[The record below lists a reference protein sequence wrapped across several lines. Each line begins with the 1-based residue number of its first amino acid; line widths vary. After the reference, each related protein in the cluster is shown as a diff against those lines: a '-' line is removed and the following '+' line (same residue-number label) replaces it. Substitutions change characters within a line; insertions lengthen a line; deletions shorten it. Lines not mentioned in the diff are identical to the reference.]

1 MTKIKKLEIDK
12 MPKATL
18 SKYEKLKNILQEM
31 GDVLVAFSGGVDSTF
46 LLKTAH
52 EVLGKNVLAVIASSE
67 TYPQKER
74 EEAIRFA
81 EEFNIRY
88 KVIETREL
96 ENSDFANNTPQRC
109 YFCKKELFSKLKDI
123 AEAEGIP
130 CIVDGS
136 NYEDMSDF
144 RPGTKAAEELGIRSP
159 LKEAHLGKSEIRQLS
174 KKFSL
179 STWNK
184 PSLAC
189 LSSRFP
195 YYTKIETKNLKQ
207 VAKAEE
213 FLRKLGFVQVR
224 VRHHGQIA
232 RIEIEPSE
240 FPKITEKKV
249 REEVVK
255 NFNKFGYI
263 YIALDLAGFRSGSMN
278 EPLNLASGKKQEE
291 KQKTKNKKYKRLKK
305 RKKS

>member
-1 MTKIKKLEIDK
+1 MNEINKIEIENLSKL
-12 MPKATL
+12 TL

-31 GDVLVAFSGGVDSTF
+31 GGVLVAFSGGVDSTF

-74 EEAIRFA
+74 EEAIRLA
-81 EEFNIRY
+81 QKFNIRY
-88 KVIETREL
+88 KVIETKEL
-96 ENSDFANNTPQRC
+96 ESSDFANNPPQRC

-130 CIVDGS
+130 YILDGS
-136 NYEDMSDF
+136 NYEDTADF

-159 LKEAHLGKSEIRQLS
+159 LKEVHLGKSEIRQLS
-174 KKFSL
+174 KRSSL
-179 STWNK
+179 PTWNK

-195 YYTKIETKNLKQ
+195 YYTKIDTKNLKQ
-207 VAKAEE
+207 VSQAEE
-213 FLRKLGFVQVR
+213 YLRKLGFTQVR

-232 RIEIEPSE
+232 RIEIEPPE

-249 REEVVK
+249 REAVIK
-255 NFNKFGYI
+255 NFKKFGYI

-278 EPLNLASGKKQEE
+278 EPLNLASGKKQKE
-291 KQKTKNKKYKRLKK
+291 KRKPKNKK
-305 RKKS
+305 

>member
-1 MTKIKKLEIDK
+1 MNKAEMKEI
-12 MPKATL
+12 PKVTL
-18 SKYEKLKNILQEM
+18 SKDEKLKNILQEM
-31 GDVLVAFSGGVDSTF
+31 GGVLVAFSGGVDSTF

-74 EEAIRFA
+74 EEALRLA
-81 EEFNIRY
+81 QKFNIRY
-88 KVIETREL
+88 KVIETKEL
-96 ENSDFANNTPQRC
+96 ESSDFVNNPPQRC

-130 CIVDGS
+130 YVLDGS
-136 NYEDMSDF
+136 NYEDTTDF

-159 LKEAHLGKSEIRQLS
+159 LKEAHLRKSEIRQLS
-174 KKFSL
+174 KRSSL
-179 STWNK
+179 PTWNK

-195 YYTKIETKNLKQ
+195 YYTKIDTKNLKQ

-213 FLRKLGFVQVR
+213 YLRKLGFTQVR

-232 RIEIEPSE
+232 RIEIEPPE

-249 REEVVK
+249 KEAVIK
-255 NFNKFGYI
+255 NFKKFGYI

-291 KQKTKNKKYKRLKK
+291 KRKPKNKK
-305 RKKS
+305 

>member
-1 MTKIKKLEIDK
+1 MNKMNTVEIKEI
-12 MPKATL
+12 PKVTL

-31 GDVLVAFSGGVDSTF
+31 GGVLVAFSGGVDSTF

-67 TYPQKER
+67 TYPPKER
-74 EEAIRFA
+74 EEAIGFA
-81 EEFNIRY
+81 EESSIRY
-88 KVIETREL
+88 KVIETKEL
-96 ENSDFANNTPQRC
+96 ESSDFANNPPQRC

-130 CIVDGS
+130 YILDGS
-136 NYEDMSDF
+136 NYEDKDDF
-144 RPGTKAAEELGIRSP
+144 RPGMKAGEELGIRSP
-159 LKEAHLGKSEIRQLS
+159 LKEAHLGKNEIRQLS
-174 KKFSL
+174 KRSSL
-179 STWNK
+179 PTWSK

-195 YYTKIETKNLKQ
+195 YYTKIDKENIKQ
-207 VAKAEE
+207 VAQAEE

-240 FPKITEKKV
+240 FPKITDKKV
-249 REEVVK
+249 RETVIK
-255 NFNKFGYI
+255 NFKKFGYI

-278 EPLNLASGKKQEE
+278 EPLNLATGKKQKE
-291 KQKTKNKKYKRLKK
+291 KRKPKNKK
-305 RKKS
+305 

>member
-1 MTKIKKLEIDK
+1 
-12 MPKATL
+12 
-18 SKYEKLKNILQEM
+18 M
-31 GDVLVAFSGGVDSTF
+31 GGVIVAFSGGVDSTF
-46 LLKTAH
+46 LLKTTQ

-74 EEAIRFA
+74 EEAIRLA
-81 EEFNIRY
+81 QKFNIRY
-88 KVIETREL
+88 KVIETKEL
-96 ENSDFANNTPQRC
+96 ESSDFANNPPQRC

-130 CIVDGS
+130 YILDGS
-136 NYEDMSDF
+136 NYEDTADF

-159 LKEAHLGKSEIRQLS
+159 LKEVHLGKSEIRQLS
-174 KKFSL
+174 KRSSL
-179 STWNK
+179 PTWNK

-195 YYTKIETKNLKQ
+195 YYTKIDTKNLKQ
-207 VAKAEE
+207 VAQAEE
-213 FLRKLGFVQVR
+213 CLRKLGFTQVR

-232 RIEIEPSE
+232 RIEIELPE

-249 REEVVK
+249 RKAVIK
-255 NFNKFGYI
+255 NFKKFGYI

-291 KQKTKNKKYKRLKK
+291 KRKPKNKK
-305 RKKS
+305 

>member
-1 MTKIKKLEIDK
+1 MNKAEMKEI
-12 MPKATL
+12 PKVTL
-18 SKYEKLKNILQEM
+18 SKDEKLKNILQEM
-31 GDVLVAFSGGVDSTF
+31 GGVLVAFSGGVDSTF

-67 TYPQKER
+67 TYPQRER
-74 EEAIRFA
+74 EEALRLA
-81 EEFNIRY
+81 QKFNIRY
-88 KVIETREL
+88 KVIETKEL
-96 ENSDFANNTPQRC
+96 ESSDFANNPPQRC

-130 CIVDGS
+130 YILDGS
-136 NYEDMSDF
+136 NYEDKADF

-174 KKFSL
+174 KRSSL
-179 STWNK
+179 PTWNK

-195 YYTKIETKNLKQ
+195 YYTKIDTKNLKQ
-207 VAKAEE
+207 VAQAEE
-213 FLRKLGFVQVR
+213 YLRKLGFTQVR

-232 RIEIEPSE
+232 RIEIEQPE

-249 REEVVK
+249 REAVIK
-255 NFNKFGYI
+255 NFKKFGYI

-291 KQKTKNKKYKRLKK
+291 KRKPKNKK
-305 RKKS
+305 

>member
-1 MTKIKKLEIDK
+1 MNKMNKVEIREI
-12 MPKATL
+12 PKVTL
-18 SKYEKLKNILQEM
+18 SKYEKLKNILREM
-31 GDVLVAFSGGVDSTF
+31 GGVLVAFSGGVDSTF

-67 TYPQKER
+67 TYPPKER
-74 EEAIRFA
+74 EEAIRLA
-81 EEFNIRY
+81 QKFNIRY
-88 KVIETREL
+88 RVIETKEL
-96 ENSDFANNTPQRC
+96 ENSDFANNPPQRC

-130 CIVDGS
+130 YILDGS
-136 NYEDMSDF
+136 NYEDTSDF
-144 RPGTKAAEELGIRSP
+144 RPGAKAAEELGIRSP

-174 KKFSL
+174 KRSSL
-179 STWNK
+179 PTWNK

-195 YYTKIETKNLKQ
+195 YYTKIESKNLKQ
-207 VAKAEE
+207 VAQAEE

-232 RIEIEPSE
+232 RIEIEPPE
-240 FPKITEKKV
+240 FPKITDKKV
-249 REEVVK
+249 REAIIK
-255 NFNKFGYI
+255 NFKKLGYI

-278 EPLNLASGKKQEE
+278 EALNLASGKKREDRRRP
-291 KQKTKNKKYKRLKK
+291 KNKK
-305 RKKS
+305 

>member
-1 MTKIKKLEIDK
+1 MKIVMSKINYIEIDNI
-12 MPKATL
+12 PKATL
-18 SKYEKLKNILQEM
+18 SKYEKLKNILHEM
-31 GDVLVAFSGGVDSTF
+31 GGVLVAFSGGVDSTF

-67 TYPQKER
+67 TYPQQER

-81 EEFNIRY
+81 EESSISY
-88 KVIETREL
+88 KVIETKEL
-96 ENSDFANNTPQRC
+96 ESSDFANNPPQRC

-123 AEAEGIP
+123 AEAKGIP
-130 CIVDGS
+130 YILDGS

-174 KKFSL
+174 KRSSL
-179 STWNK
+179 PTWDK

-207 VAKAEE
+207 VAQAEE

-240 FPKITEKKV
+240 LLRILRNSDIST
-249 REEVVK
+249 
-255 NFNKFGYI
+255 
-263 YIALDLAGFRSGSMN
+263 
-278 EPLNLASGKKQEE
+278 
-291 KQKTKNKKYKRLKK
+291 
-305 RKKS
+305 

>member
-1 MTKIKKLEIDK
+1 
-12 MPKATL
+12 
-18 SKYEKLKNILQEM
+18 M
-31 GDVLVAFSGGVDSTF
+31 GGVLVAFSGGVDSTF

-67 TYPQKER
+67 TYPQQER

-88 KVIETREL
+88 KVIETKEL
-96 ENSDFANNTPQRC
+96 ESSDFADNPPERC

-123 AEAEGIP
+123 AEAEGISY
-130 CIVDGS
+130 ILDGS
-136 NYEDMSDF
+136 NYEDESDF
-144 RPGTKAAEELGIRSP
+144 RPGMKAGEELGIQSP
-159 LKEAHLGKSEIRQLS
+159 LKDAHLGKSEIRQLS
-174 KKFSL
+174 KRSSL
-179 STWNK
+179 PTWNK

-195 YYTKIETKNLKQ
+195 YYTKIETKNLRQ
-207 VAKAEE
+207 VAQAEE
-213 FLRKLGFVQVR
+213 YLRKLGFVQVR

-232 RIEIEPSE
+232 RIEIESNE

-249 REEVVK
+249 REAIIK
-255 NFNKFGYI
+255 SFKKFGYI

-291 KQKTKNKKYKRLKK
+291 KRKPKDKK
-305 RKKS
+305 

>member
-1 MTKIKKLEIDK
+1 MNRMNTVEIKEI
-12 MPKATL
+12 PKVTL
-18 SKYEKLKNILQEM
+18 LKYEKLKNILQKM
-31 GDVLVAFSGGVDSTF
+31 GGVLVAFSGGVDSTF

-81 EEFNIRY
+81 EKFNIRH
-88 KVIETREL
+88 KVIETKEL
-96 ENSDFANNTPQRC
+96 ESSDFANNPPQRC

-123 AEAEGIP
+123 AEAGGIP
-130 CIVDGS
+130 CILDGS
-136 NYEDMSDF
+136 NYEDTSDF

-159 LKEAHLGKSEIRQLS
+159 LKEAHLRKSEIRQLS
-174 KKFSL
+174 KRSSL

-195 YYTKIETKNLKQ
+195 YYTKIDKENIKQ
-207 VAKAEE
+207 VARAEE
-213 FLRKLGFVQVR
+213 CLRKLGFVQVR

-240 FPKITEKKV
+240 FPKITDKKV
-249 REEVVK
+249 REAVIK
-255 NFNKFGYI
+255 NFKKSGYI

-278 EPLNLASGKKQEE
+278 EPLSLAKGKKQE
-291 KQKTKNKKYKRLKK
+291 KKEN
-305 RKKS
+305 RKIRSKST

>member
-1 MTKIKKLEIDK
+1 MNKINQLEIEEI
-12 MPKATL
+12 PKVTL

-31 GDVLVAFSGGVDSTF
+31 GGVLVAFSGGVDSTF

-67 TYPQKER
+67 TYPQRER
-74 EEAIRFA
+74 EEALRLA
-81 EEFNIRY
+81 RKFNIRY
-88 KVIETREL
+88 KVIETKEL
-96 ENSDFANNTPQRC
+96 ESSDFANNPPQRC

-123 AEAEGIP
+123 AEAESIP
-130 CIVDGS
+130 YVLDGS
-136 NYEDMSDF
+136 NYEDTADF

-159 LKEAHLGKSEIRQLS
+159 LKEVHLGKGEIRQLS
-174 KKFSL
+174 KRSSL
-179 STWNK
+179 PTWNK

-195 YYTKIETKNLKQ
+195 YYTKIDTKNLKQ
-207 VAKAEE
+207 VAQAEE
-213 FLRKLGFVQVR
+213 YLRKLGFTQVR

-232 RIEIEPSE
+232 RIEIEPPE
-240 FPKITEKKV
+240 FLKITEKKV
-249 REEVVK
+249 RDAVIK
-255 NFNKFGYI
+255 NFKKFGYI

-291 KQKTKNKKYKRLKK
+291 KRKSKNKK
-305 RKKS
+305 

>member
-1 MTKIKKLEIDK
+1 MSIIMNEINKIEIENLSKL
-12 MPKATL
+12 TL

-31 GDVLVAFSGGVDSTF
+31 GGVLVAFSGGVDSTF

-67 TYPQKER
+67 TYPQREK
-74 EEAIRFA
+74 EEALSLA
-81 EEFNIRY
+81 QKFNIRY
-88 KVIETREL
+88 KVIETKEL
-96 ENSDFANNTPQRC
+96 ESSDFANNPPQRC

-123 AEAEGIP
+123 AETEGIP
-130 CIVDGS
+130 YILDGS
-136 NYEDMSDF
+136 NYEDTADF

-159 LKEAHLGKSEIRQLS
+159 LKEVHLGKSEIRQLS
-174 KKFSL
+174 KRSSL
-179 STWNK
+179 PTWNK

-195 YYTKIETKNLKQ
+195 YYTKIDTKNLKQ
-207 VAKAEE
+207 VSQAEE
-213 FLRKLGFVQVR
+213 YLRKLGFTQVR

-232 RIEIEPSE
+232 RIEIEPPE

-249 REEVVK
+249 REAVIK
-255 NFNKFGYI
+255 NFKKFGYI

-278 EPLNLASGKKQEE
+278 EPLNLASGKKQKEIR
-291 KQKTKNKKYKRLKK
+291 KPKNKK
-305 RKKS
+305 

>member
-1 MTKIKKLEIDK
+1 MKIVMNKIKQIEIENI
-12 MPKATL
+12 PKATL

-81 EEFNIRY
+81 EESSIRY
-88 KVIETREL
+88 KVIETKEL
-96 ENSDFANNTPQRC
+96 EISDFANNSPQRC

-130 CIVDGS
+130 YIVDGS

-174 KKFSL
+174 KRSSL

-195 YYTKIETKNLKQ
+195 YYTKIEIKNLKQ
-207 VAKAEE
+207 VAQAEE
-213 FLRKLGFVQVR
+213 FLSKLGFVQVR

-232 RIEIEPSE
+232 RIEIEPPE
-240 FPKITEKKV
+240 FQKITKKKV
-249 REEVVK
+249 REAVIK
-255 NFNKFGYI
+255 NFKKFGYI
-263 YIALDLAGFRSGSMN
+263 YVALDLAGFRSGSMN
-278 EPLNLASGKKQEE
+278 EPLNLASGKKAER
-291 KQKTKNKKYKRLKK
+291 KTKTEK
-305 RKKS
+305 

>member
-1 MTKIKKLEIDK
+1 MKEI
-12 MPKATL
+12 PKATF

-31 GDVLVAFSGGVDSTF
+31 GGVLVAFSGGVDSTF
-46 LLKTAH
+46 LLKTSH

-81 EEFNIRY
+81 GKFNIRC
-88 KVIETREL
+88 KVIETKEL
-96 ENSDFANNTPQRC
+96 ENSDFANNPPQRC

-130 CIVDGS
+130 YILDGS
-136 NYEDMSDF
+136 NYEDTADF

-159 LKEAHLGKSEIRQLS
+159 LKEVHLGKSEIRQLS
-174 KKFSL
+174 KRSSL
-179 STWNK
+179 PTWNK

-195 YYTKIETKNLKQ
+195 YYTKIDTRNLKQ
-207 VAKAEE
+207 VSQAEE
-213 FLRKLGFVQVR
+213 CLRKLGFTQVR

-232 RIEIEPSE
+232 RIEIEPPE

-249 REEVVK
+249 RKAVIK
-255 NFNKFGYI
+255 NFKKFGYI

-291 KQKTKNKKYKRLKK
+291 KRKPKNKK
-305 RKKS
+305 

>member
-1 MTKIKKLEIDK
+1 
-12 MPKATL
+12 
-18 SKYEKLKNILQEM
+18 
-31 GDVLVAFSGGVDSTF
+31 
-46 LLKTAH
+46 LKTAH

-74 EEAIRFA
+74 EEAIRLA
-81 EEFNIRY
+81 QKFNIRY
-88 KVIETREL
+88 KVIETKEL
-96 ENSDFANNTPQRC
+96 ESSDFANNPPQRC

-130 CIVDGS
+130 YILDGS
-136 NYEDMSDF
+136 NYEDTADF

-159 LKEAHLGKSEIRQLS
+159 LKEVHLGKSEIRQLS
-174 KKFSL
+174 KRSSL
-179 STWNK
+179 PTWNK

-195 YYTKIETKNLKQ
+195 YYTKIDTKNLKQ
-207 VAKAEE
+207 VAQAEE
-213 FLRKLGFVQVR
+213 CLRKLGFTQVR

-232 RIEIEPSE
+232 RIEIEPPE

-249 REEVVK
+249 REAVIK
-255 NFNKFGYI
+255 NFKKFGYI

-291 KQKTKNKKYKRLKK
+291 KRKPKNKK
-305 RKKS
+305 

>member
-1 MTKIKKLEIDK
+1 MNKMNKVEIKEI
-12 MPKATL
+12 PKATL

-31 GDVLVAFSGGVDSTF
+31 GGVLVAFSGGVDSTF

-52 EVLGKNVLAVIASSE
+52 QVLGKNVLAVIASSE

-81 EEFNIRY
+81 DESSIRY
-88 KVIETREL
+88 KVIETKEL
-96 ENSDFANNTPQRC
+96 ESSDFANNPPQRC

-123 AEAEGIP
+123 AKIEGISY
-130 CIVDGS
+130 ILDGS
-136 NYEDMSDF
+136 NYEDTSDF

-174 KKFSL
+174 KRSSL
-179 STWNK
+179 PTWNK

-195 YYTKIETKNLKQ
+195 YHTKIETKKLRQ
-207 VAKAEE
+207 VAQAEE

-240 FPKITEKKV
+240 FPKITDKKV
-249 REEVVK
+249 RESIIK
-255 NFNKFGYI
+255 SFKKFGYI

-278 EPLNLASGKKQEE
+278 EPLNLESGKKQGE
-291 KQKTKNKKYKRLKK
+291 KRKPKNKN
-305 RKKS
+305 